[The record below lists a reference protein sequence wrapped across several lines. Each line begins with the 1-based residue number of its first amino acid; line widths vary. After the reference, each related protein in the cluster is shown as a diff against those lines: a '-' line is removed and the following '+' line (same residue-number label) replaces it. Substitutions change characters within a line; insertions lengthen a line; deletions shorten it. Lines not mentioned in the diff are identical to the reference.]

1 MLTVKNPKTGEVV
14 DQFLITLPKL
24 RIDGLWYGSPY
35 IELTETSWVA
45 SRKGF
50 VSVVSIVVSVS
61 VSLFVFVL
69 FCFLERV
76 GEVLIFFG

>member
-1 MLTVKNPKTGEVV
+1 MKQIGHSVLTVKNPKTGEVV

-50 VSVVSIVVSVS
+50 VSVVSI
-61 VSLFVFVL
+61 LTFTFVL
-69 FCFLERV
+69 FCLFCFG
-76 GEVLIFFG
+76 GEGD

>member
-1 MLTVKNPKTGEVV
+1 MKQIGHSVLTVKNPKTGEVV

-50 VSVVSIVVSVS
+50 VSVVSIVVSISTFVF
-61 VSLFVFVL
+61 LFCFVL
-69 FCFLERV
+69 FWWR
-76 GEVLIFFG
+76 G